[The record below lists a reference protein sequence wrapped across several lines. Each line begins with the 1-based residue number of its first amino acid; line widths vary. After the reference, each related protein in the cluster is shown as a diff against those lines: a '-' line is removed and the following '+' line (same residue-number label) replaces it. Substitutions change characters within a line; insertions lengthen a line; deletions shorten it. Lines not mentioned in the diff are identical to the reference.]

1 MAVAETL
8 VMRVPLDQRR
18 HYLACMQELKQHLAQ
33 VPGVARFLV
42 LEDRERLG
50 QFIEIIEYASG
61 EAHAALEASEP
72 FTRRLREIDAKVEAL
87 APGLGRDRRP
97 MHDRL

>member
-1 MAVAETL
+1 MAFAEAL
-8 VMRVPLDQRR
+8 VIRIPLDQRR
-18 HYLACMQELKQHLAQ
+18 HYLACMQELKQHLAEQ
-33 VPGVARFLV
+33 PGVTRFLV

-50 QFIEIIEYASG
+50 QFLEIIEYESG
-61 EAHAALEASEP
+61 EAHTALAASEP
-72 FTRRLREIDAKVEAL
+72 FTRRLREIDGKVEAL